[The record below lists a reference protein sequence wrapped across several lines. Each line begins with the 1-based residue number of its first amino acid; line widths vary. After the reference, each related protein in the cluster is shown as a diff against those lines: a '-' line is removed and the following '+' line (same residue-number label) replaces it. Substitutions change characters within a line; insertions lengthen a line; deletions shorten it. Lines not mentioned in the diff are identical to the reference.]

1 MKIVLQKV
9 SHASVSTNELFNEIH
24 TGYLLLVGVSETS
37 TEKDA
42 IKLAEKIANSRN
54 FEDEDGKINL
64 SIKEVGG
71 DILSVSQ
78 FTLYADVRKGNRPSF
93 TNAAS
98 GDKAK
103 VLYEKFNEALESH
116 DITVKTGFFG
126 EDMDVKLIND
136 GPITII
142 YEAQEG
148 KIL

>member
-9 SHASVSTNELFNEIH
+9 LHASVSTNELFNEIH